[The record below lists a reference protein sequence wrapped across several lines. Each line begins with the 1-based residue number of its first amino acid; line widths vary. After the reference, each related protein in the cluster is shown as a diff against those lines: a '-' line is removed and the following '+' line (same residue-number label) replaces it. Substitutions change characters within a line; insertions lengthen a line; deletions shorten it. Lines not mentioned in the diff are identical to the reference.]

1 MSRNSRMAN
10 NKTKHARK
18 ANRKHRGRTQRK
30 HRQRQRKQRQGG
42 GACAPLQGADLSYD
56 LAKEIGST
64 SLKQGEEFQNL
75 TRDFHGGGVLTGADL
90 AAGDSATLPADMRAS
105 AGTDVLDQ
113 ANQAITGLKDGG
125 GRRRKS
131 SRKASRKGRK
141 CSRKQR
147 KSNRKASRK
156 HRKASRKH
164 RKASRKQRKH
174 RQGGGG
180 ASCLADHAA
189 TFTKDASDGLLLK
202 DYSGAGLHAEWKDVT
217 GAAGGDYLG
226 PKV

>member
-1 MSRNSRMAN
+1 MSCNSRMAN

-75 TRDFHGGGVLTGADL
+75 TKDFHGGGVLTGADL
-90 AAGDSATLPADMRAS
+90 ASADAPLISRDMHATAGVSELDKAMSQIAD
-105 AGTDVLDQ
+105 
-113 ANQAITGLKDGG
+113 LKDGG
-125 GRRRKS
+125 GRKRKA
-131 SRKASRKGRK
+131 SRKGGKGRKASRKGCKASRKGRK
-141 CSRKQR
+141 ASRKQR

-156 HRKASRKH
+156 
-164 RKASRKQRKH
+164 QRKVN

-180 ASCLADHAA
+180 SCYADHAA
-189 TFTKDASDGLLLK
+189 PFTKDAADSMLLK

-226 PKV
+226 PRA